1 MWFDKSTSTPQVL
14 VVLEYFTLLL
24 IRQDYTPLED
34 APPPQD
40 FPLCNNIS
48 PMPRVH
54 PSSQVLINVIF

>member
-34 APPPQD
+34 APPKI
-40 FPLCNNIS
+40 FPIVTIYHQCQEFIQALKF
-48 PMPRVH
+48 
-54 PSSQVLINVIF
+54 L